1 MRIERMK
8 TLALPLVENDKQP
21 ILTAWTDQAVVGVE
35 LETSAN
41 MSPIT
46 MLVQPFKGKVE
57 LSGPFTMKRN
67 NFSYAVEPLSANGY
81 YEKIEEELNKWY
93 LSEGLY
99 EVTMAMPDQFMDA
112 VESLNELTISNKDVS
127 RMQLSIW
134 NNETN
139 EYEPLVDTKQVFTDK
154 VSTYFNQDGELRIE
168 IKYGPDPSGEQTKL
182 PDIELKGGKIM
193 IEIRDLTKR
202 YGSFTA
208 LDHLNL
214 SLEEGVVFG
223 FVGANGAGKSTTF
236 SILATLL
243 SPTSGDALINGK
255 SVVKEP
261 KEVRKQ
267 IGYMPDFF
275 GVYDQLK
282 VDEYLDF
289 YGASYGIQLV
299 QRQVLIPQ
307 LLELVNLTNKRYEY
321 VDLLSRGMKQ
331 RLCLARAL
339 IHDPKVLIL
348 DEPASGLDP
357 RARVEMRDILRNL
370 KSMGKTILISS
381 HILPELA
388 EMCDE
393 IGVIDNGKLIA
404 HGNVAAIQA
413 QLQGEK
419 RIVLKMT
426 DRLDEVRAF
435 LEEDPHISSI
445 DVIDNRLEIAFN
457 YRGTDA
463 EQVALLKKAMLADL
477 PIYALSEEEKDLED
491 VFMAITKGA
500 DNQ

>member
-1 MRIERMK
+1 
-8 TLALPLVENDKQP
+8 
-21 ILTAWTDQAVVGVE
+21 
-35 LETSAN
+35 
-41 MSPIT
+41 
-46 MLVQPFKGKVE
+46 
-57 LSGPFTMKRN
+57 
-67 NFSYAVEPLSANGY
+67 
-81 YEKIEEELNKWY
+81 
-93 LSEGLY
+93 
-99 EVTMAMPDQFMDA
+99 
-112 VESLNELTISNKDVS
+112 
-127 RMQLSIW
+127 
-134 NNETN
+134 
-139 EYEPLVDTKQVFTDK
+139 
-154 VSTYFNQDGELRIE
+154 
-168 IKYGPDPSGEQTKL
+168 
-182 PDIELKGGKIM
+182 M

-208 LDHLNL
+208 LDQLNL

-255 SVVKEP
+255 SVIKEP

-289 YGASYGIQLV
+289 YGASYGIGAAD
-299 QRQVLIPQ
+299 RKVLIPQ
-307 LLELVNLTNKRYEY
+307 LLELVNLTHKRYDY

-404 HGNVAAIQA
+404 HGNVASIQA

-419 RIVLKMT
+419 RIVIKVT
-426 DRLDEVRAF
+426 DQLSEVRAF
-435 LEEDPHISSI
+435 LEEDPLISSI
-445 DVIDNRLEIAFN
+445 DLMDNRLEIAFN
-457 YRGTDA
+457 YRGTNAD
-463 EQVALLKKAMLADL
+463 QVALLKKAILANL

>member
-1 MRIERMK
+1 
-8 TLALPLVENDKQP
+8 
-21 ILTAWTDQAVVGVE
+21 
-35 LETSAN
+35 
-41 MSPIT
+41 
-46 MLVQPFKGKVE
+46 
-57 LSGPFTMKRN
+57 
-67 NFSYAVEPLSANGY
+67 
-81 YEKIEEELNKWY
+81 
-93 LSEGLY
+93 
-99 EVTMAMPDQFMDA
+99 
-112 VESLNELTISNKDVS
+112 
-127 RMQLSIW
+127 
-134 NNETN
+134 
-139 EYEPLVDTKQVFTDK
+139 
-154 VSTYFNQDGELRIE
+154 
-168 IKYGPDPSGEQTKL
+168 
-182 PDIELKGGKIM
+182 M

-214 SLEEGVVFG
+214 SLEEGIVFG

-289 YGASYGIQLV
+289 YGASYGIQLAE
-299 QRQVLIPQ
+299 RQVLIPQ
-307 LLELVNLTNKRYEY
+307 LLELVNLTSKRYEY

-419 RIVLKMT
+419 RIVMKVT
-426 DRLDEVRAF
+426 DRINEVRAY

-445 DVIDNRLEIAFN
+445 DVLEHRLEIAFN

-463 EQVALLKKAMLADL
+463 EQVALLKKAILADL

>member
-1 MRIERMK
+1 
-8 TLALPLVENDKQP
+8 
-21 ILTAWTDQAVVGVE
+21 
-35 LETSAN
+35 
-41 MSPIT
+41 
-46 MLVQPFKGKVE
+46 
-57 LSGPFTMKRN
+57 
-67 NFSYAVEPLSANGY
+67 
-81 YEKIEEELNKWY
+81 
-93 LSEGLY
+93 
-99 EVTMAMPDQFMDA
+99 
-112 VESLNELTISNKDVS
+112 
-127 RMQLSIW
+127 
-134 NNETN
+134 
-139 EYEPLVDTKQVFTDK
+139 
-154 VSTYFNQDGELRIE
+154 
-168 IKYGPDPSGEQTKL
+168 
-182 PDIELKGGKIM
+182 M

-208 LDHLNL
+208 LDNLNL

-261 KEVRKQ
+261 EEVRKQ

-289 YGASYGIQLV
+289 YGASYGIHAAE
-299 QRQVLIPQ
+299 RKVLIPQ
-307 LLELVNLTNKRYEY
+307 LLELVNLMNKRYDY

-404 HGNVAAIQA
+404 HGNVATIQA

-419 RIVLKMT
+419 RIVMKVSE
-426 DRLDEVRAF
+426 RLHEVRTF
-435 LEEDPHISSI
+435 LEEDPMITSI
-445 DVIDNRLEIAFN
+445 DVVDNRSEIAFN
-457 YRGTDA
+457 YRGTNAD
-463 EQVALLKKAMLADL
+463 QIALLKKAMLADM

-491 VFMAITKGA
+491 VFMAMTKGA

>member
-1 MRIERMK
+1 
-8 TLALPLVENDKQP
+8 
-21 ILTAWTDQAVVGVE
+21 
-35 LETSAN
+35 
-41 MSPIT
+41 
-46 MLVQPFKGKVE
+46 
-57 LSGPFTMKRN
+57 
-67 NFSYAVEPLSANGY
+67 
-81 YEKIEEELNKWY
+81 
-93 LSEGLY
+93 
-99 EVTMAMPDQFMDA
+99 
-112 VESLNELTISNKDVS
+112 
-127 RMQLSIW
+127 
-134 NNETN
+134 
-139 EYEPLVDTKQVFTDK
+139 
-154 VSTYFNQDGELRIE
+154 
-168 IKYGPDPSGEQTKL
+168 
-182 PDIELKGGKIM
+182 M

-214 SLEEGVVFG
+214 SLKEGVVFG

-289 YGASYGIQLV
+289 YGASYGIQLAE
-299 QRQVLIPQ
+299 RQVLIPQ
-307 LLELVNLTNKRYEY
+307 LLELVNLTSKRYEY

-419 RIVLKMT
+419 RIVLKVT
-426 DRLDEVRAF
+426 DQLDAVRAF

-445 DVIDNRLEIAFN
+445 DVIENRLEIAFN
-457 YRGTDA
+457 YRGTNA
-463 EQVALLKKAMLADL
+463 EQVALLKKAMLTDL

>member
-1 MRIERMK
+1 
-8 TLALPLVENDKQP
+8 
-21 ILTAWTDQAVVGVE
+21 
-35 LETSAN
+35 
-41 MSPIT
+41 
-46 MLVQPFKGKVE
+46 
-57 LSGPFTMKRN
+57 
-67 NFSYAVEPLSANGY
+67 
-81 YEKIEEELNKWY
+81 
-93 LSEGLY
+93 
-99 EVTMAMPDQFMDA
+99 
-112 VESLNELTISNKDVS
+112 
-127 RMQLSIW
+127 
-134 NNETN
+134 
-139 EYEPLVDTKQVFTDK
+139 
-154 VSTYFNQDGELRIE
+154 
-168 IKYGPDPSGEQTKL
+168 
-182 PDIELKGGKIM
+182 M

-289 YGASYGIQLV
+289 YGASYGIQLAE
-299 QRQVLIPQ
+299 RQVLIPQ
-307 LLELVNLTNKRYEY
+307 LLELVNLTSKRYEY

-419 RIVLKMT
+419 RIVLKIT
-426 DRLDEVRAF
+426 DRLEEVRAF
-435 LEEDPHISSI
+435 LEEDPHVSSI
-445 DVIDNRLEIAFN
+445 YVIDNRLEIAFN
-457 YRGTDA
+457 YRGTNA
-463 EQVALLKKAMLADL
+463 EQIALLKKAMLADL
-477 PIYALSEEEKDLED
+477 PIYALNEEEKDLED

>member
-1 MRIERMK
+1 
-8 TLALPLVENDKQP
+8 
-21 ILTAWTDQAVVGVE
+21 
-35 LETSAN
+35 
-41 MSPIT
+41 
-46 MLVQPFKGKVE
+46 
-57 LSGPFTMKRN
+57 
-67 NFSYAVEPLSANGY
+67 
-81 YEKIEEELNKWY
+81 
-93 LSEGLY
+93 
-99 EVTMAMPDQFMDA
+99 
-112 VESLNELTISNKDVS
+112 
-127 RMQLSIW
+127 
-134 NNETN
+134 
-139 EYEPLVDTKQVFTDK
+139 
-154 VSTYFNQDGELRIE
+154 
-168 IKYGPDPSGEQTKL
+168 
-182 PDIELKGGKIM
+182 M

-243 SPTSGDALINGK
+243 SPTSGDAVINGK
-255 SVVKEP
+255 SVIKEP
-261 KEVRKQ
+261 KEVRKL

-289 YGASYGIQLV
+289 YGASYGIGV
-299 QRQVLIPQ
+299 AERKVLIPQ
-307 LLELVNLTNKRYEY
+307 LLELVNLTNKRYDY

-357 RARVEMRDILRNL
+357 RARIEMRDILRNL

-404 HGNVAAIQA
+404 HGNVASIQA

-419 RIVLKMT
+419 RIVVKVT
-426 DRLDEVRAF
+426 DCLNEVRTF
-435 LEEDPHISSI
+435 LEEDPLISSI
-445 DVIDNRLEIAFN
+445 DVIENRLEIAFN

-463 EQVALLKKAMLADL
+463 EQVALLKKAILANL

>member
-1 MRIERMK
+1 M
-8 TLALPLVENDKQP
+8 
-21 ILTAWTDQAVVGVE
+21 
-35 LETSAN
+35 
-41 MSPIT
+41 
-46 MLVQPFKGKVE
+46 
-57 LSGPFTMKRN
+57 
-67 NFSYAVEPLSANGY
+67 
-81 YEKIEEELNKWY
+81 
-93 LSEGLY
+93 
-99 EVTMAMPDQFMDA
+99 
-112 VESLNELTISNKDVS
+112 
-127 RMQLSIW
+127 
-134 NNETN
+134 
-139 EYEPLVDTKQVFTDK
+139 
-154 VSTYFNQDGELRIE
+154 
-168 IKYGPDPSGEQTKL
+168 
-182 PDIELKGGKIM
+182 
-193 IEIRDLTKR
+193 
-202 YGSFTA
+202 
-208 LDHLNL
+208 
-214 SLEEGVVFG
+214 FG

-255 SVVKEP
+255 SVIKEP

-289 YGASYGIQLV
+289 YGASYGIGTQD
-299 QRQVLIPQ
+299 RKVLIPQ
-307 LLELVNLTNKRYEY
+307 LLELVNLTNKRFEY

-404 HGNVAAIQA
+404 HGNVATIQA

-419 RIVLKMT
+419 RIVIKVSDCLN
-426 DRLDEVRAF
+426 EVRAF
-435 LEEDPHISSI
+435 LEEDPLISSI
-445 DVIDNRLEIAFN
+445 DVMDNRLEIAFN
-457 YRGTDA
+457 YRGTDS
-463 EQVALLKKAMLADL
+463 EQIMLLKKAMLADL